1 MQWPDLGISR
11 EADAPAPA
19 RPWGLAGS
27 RGQGLPARGAARS
40 SGLAGGDARRC
51 PASERRAP
59 APSGRTHH
67 RDARGGALRRWPGRG
82 AGTRALW
89 PGLARRRPGGARAG
103 SSAGASARARAR
115 ARAHPQMDDCLGACG
130 AQGREGRAPA
140 AAAPAPLTSLPLLLR
155 RLPRCRCSCAASS
168 PPWCVWVRPPH
179 KTTQNKLCWA
189 GLTDLGRVRRSLSPV
204 CTNTC
209 AFPIGPAI
217 AGFSDFSSRAESSF
231 GRITIVIQVSAIGGR
246 RSF

>member
-1 MQWPDLGISR
+1 MRNAMGPDLGSSR

-82 AGTRALW
+82 AGPRALW

-103 SSAGASARARAR
+103 SSAGASARAR

-155 RLPRCRCSCAASS
+155 CFLAALVGPDPTPLLPGRAGGEWDGARA
-168 PPWCVWVRPPH
+168 CVVRDRPPH
-179 KTTQNKLCWA
+179 KTTQNSSRANSAGL
-189 GLTDLGRVRRSLSPV
+189 GLTDMGRVRRSLSWRRGGHV
-204 CTNTC
+204 K
-209 AFPIGPAI
+209 
-217 AGFSDFSSRAESSF
+217 SF
-231 GRITIVIQVSAIGGR
+231 GTSELYSTR
-246 RSF
+246 